1 MPAGRHNS
9 FGDGSRPLHDVGRAA
24 VSECRVT
31 VPHPALLLGRQGPG
45 PFLSP
50 PVRVRRTRGWPLVPT
65 VRRLGSK
72 AQYVGSLAEEETE
85 HDATAALITLVAT
98 HMLNVH
104 PVMLATATAAV
115 AQWRSQR
122 ETERVRWGEE
132 EEEEEEMPWMRPT
145 HRGVQL
151 DCGSRACDADQAR
164 LLGSLFR

>member
-1 MPAGRHNS
+1 MSCYRTPSRVAAWQAGA
-9 FGDGSRPLHDVGRAA
+9 G
-24 VSECRVT
+24 
-31 VPHPALLLGRQGPG
+31 ALP
-45 PFLSP
+45 LSP
-50 PVRVRRTRGWPLVPT
+50 PVRVRRTRGWPLVPA

-115 AQWRSQR
+115 AQWRPQR
-122 ETERVRWGEE
+122 EIERKSEGERERWGE

-164 LLGSLFR
+164 LLGPLFR